1 MSTNGSTFKND
12 APLLSEL
19 LSDIHLGKIQLPDFQ
34 RGWVWDD
41 DHIRS
46 LIASVTLSYPI
57 GAVMLLETGGEDV
70 RFKSRLIEGLS
81 LHRIPNPEKLILDG
95 QQRLTSL
102 YASIINKD
110 NVFTK
115 TDKGKEIKVFYYL
128 NMEKCLDENT
138 DRLDAVISI
147 PADKKIKSDFG
158 RIIELDLSSQQKE
171 FENLY
176 LPINIL
182 LDTVAYSNWKNSF
195 MEYFR
200 YNAEKIKFLN
210 KFDQQIWLPIQKYRV
225 PVIELLK
232 ETPKEAVCQV
242 FEKVNT
248 GGVSLSVFELVTA
261 TFAVDNF
268 ELRKNWEEI
277 AVRLKDYKVLQ
288 GFDNTSFLTA
298 ITLLSTYNRSLTNE
312 SGAVSC
318 KRKDVLKISLSDYLT
333 YSEKI
338 ERGLIES
345 AKFLA
350 MEKIFDSS
358 SLPYSTQLIPL
369 STIIA
374 VLGDRFHN
382 VSVKQKVQRWFWSGV
397 FGELYGGA
405 NESRF
410 AFDLPEVVRWIDLGD
425 EPRTIKDSSF
435 NPLRLLSLQSR
446 LSAAYKGLS
455 ALILKSGSKDFI
467 SGENIDLNSYFDI
480 NIDIHHI
487 FPRNYSEANNLKK
500 SKWNSIINKTPLSAR
515 SNRIIGGKSPKEYLY
530 GIVRNHNIIEN
541 DLNEILKT
549 NLINPEFL
557 WRNKF
562 DEFIRD
568 RAANLLNL
576 IEKAT
581 GKTIQGRE
589 SDEVINEFGD
599 RI

>member
-1 MSTNGSTFKND
+1 MSTTGSTFKND

-70 RFKSRLIEGLS
+70 RFKARLIEGLK

-102 YASIINKD
+102 YAAIINKELIL
-110 NVFTK
+110 TK
-115 TDKGKEIKVFYYL
+115 TDKNKEIKVFYYL
-128 NMEKCLDENT
+128 DMEKCLDENS

-147 PADKKIKSDFG
+147 PSDKKVKSDFG
-158 RIIELDLSSQQKE
+158 RVIELDLSTQDKE
-171 FENLY
+171 FENLH

-182 LDTVAYSNWKNSF
+182 LDTVTYSNWKNSF
-195 MEYFR
+195 MEYFG

-210 KFDQQIWLPIQKYRV
+210 KFDQMIWLPIQKYRV

-277 AVRLKDYKVLQ
+277 EGRLKEYKVLH
-288 GFDNTSFLTA
+288 GFDNTSFLTS
-298 ITLLSTYNRSLTNE
+298 ITLLSSYYKSLTTE
-312 SGAVSC
+312 SGSVSC
-318 KRKDVLKISLSDYLT
+318 KRKDVLKISLPDYLT

-338 ERGLIES
+338 EKALVES

-350 MEKIFDSS
+350 MEKIFDAA

-374 VLGDRFHN
+374 FLGDKFHSI
-382 VSVKQKVQRWFWSGV
+382 SVKQKVQRWFWSGV

-410 AFDLPEVVRWIDLGD
+410 AFDLPEVIKWVNSGD
-425 EPRTIKDSSF
+425 EPRTVKDSSF
-435 NPLRLLSLQSR
+435 NPMRLLSLQSR

-487 FPRNYSEANNLKK
+487 FPRNYSETNNLKK
-500 SKWNSIINKTPLSAR
+500 TKWNSIINKTPLSAR
-515 SNRIIGGKSPKEYLY
+515 SNRIIGGKSPKEYLN

-549 NLINPEFL
+549 NLINPDFL
-557 WRNKF
+557 WNNNF
-562 DEFIRD
+562 EEFISN
-568 RAANLLNL
+568 RASNLLNL
-576 IEKAT
+576 IENAT
-581 GKTIQGRE
+581 GKNIQGRE
-589 SDEVINEFGD
+589 SEEIINEFGD
-599 RI
+599 VI